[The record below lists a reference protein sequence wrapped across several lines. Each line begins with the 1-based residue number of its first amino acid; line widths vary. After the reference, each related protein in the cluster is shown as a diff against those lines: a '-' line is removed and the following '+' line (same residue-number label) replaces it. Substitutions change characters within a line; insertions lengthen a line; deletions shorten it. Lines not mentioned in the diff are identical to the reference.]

1 MYVNNG
7 GDGRVMV
14 RAATLQVSIYRT
26 RDAVMENNRI
36 VSLRRVE
43 IAKLIKGVV
52 DRVAV
57 EEKL

>member
-7 GDGRVMV
+7 GDGTVMV
-14 RAATLQVSIYRT
+14 RAATLQVSIDRT
-26 RDAVMENNRI
+26 KDAVMENNRI

-43 IAKLIKGVV
+43 IAKLIKAVV